1 MLHPRPRI
9 MPQSEDN
16 PYKQFWM
23 LGVAMMVPLTLVSG
37 PLVGYLLWRFIA
49 VKLLGLSSR
58 WMLPLIALG
67 VLASGIQVA
76 RLIKQIQ
83 DSDSTRKL

>member
-1 MLHPRPRI
+1 MSQP
-9 MPQSEDN
+9 END

-37 PLVGYLLWRFIA
+37 PLAGYLLWRFIG
-49 VKLLGLSSR
+49 VRFFNLTSDWMFLFIMLG
-58 WMLPLIALG
+58 M
-67 VLASGIQVA
+67 LASGMRVT

-83 DSDSTRKL
+83 DSDAKKKI